1 MMNTPNPFKGLK
13 ILAVS
18 AVAVM
23 FLASCQSKEPPAQG
37 VVTPPKK
44 EQAAPPPPSEQGKSD
59 EAAQAKPEAPKRRNP
74 FSNYMLNVKAQAA
87 EKGKR
92 IKGPLECCELNVFR
106 LIAVVSAKDSSFG
119 LVLTPDGKRY
129 FVHVGDMMGTR
140 DGKVIKLESRSLTVR
155 ENIYDEFGKLTG
167 HNDTPVRLPEDS
179 GLRK

>member
-1 MMNTPNPFKGLK
+1 MMNKLK

-18 AVAVM
+18 AVAVTL
-23 FLASCQSKEPPAQG
+23 LASCQSKEPPAQN

-44 EQAAPPPPSEQGKSD
+44 AQVAPPPLPGEQVKTD

-74 FSNYMLNVKAQAA
+74 FSNYMLNVKAEVA

-106 LIAVVSAKDSSFG
+106 LIAVVNAKDNAFG

-155 ENIYDEFGKLTG
+155 EYVYDEFGKLTG
-167 HNDTPVRLPEDS
+167 HNDIPVRLPDDS

>member
-1 MMNTPNPFKGLK
+1 MMNTLK
-13 ILAVS
+13 ICAVS
-18 AVAVM
+18 AFAVM
-23 FLASCQSKEPPAQG
+23 LLASCQSKEPPAQG

-44 EQAAPPPPSEQGKSD
+44 AQVTPPPPPDVQGKPD

-106 LIAVVSAKDSSFG
+106 LIAVVNARDSSFG

-155 ENIYDEFGKLTG
+155 EYIYDEFGKLTG
-167 HNDTPVRLPEDS
+167 HSDTPVRLPEDS
-179 GLRK
+179 GLKR